1 MDYLEL
7 LKTTEYKKT
16 ICYNKENQQ
25 STSGKRDQT
34 ESDYG
39 VLEQPAQL
47 PTIKTFKR
55 TIYTFQKTE
64 HNKTINSNKKFN
76 NQHLLEKNTKRNQLM
91 LGSVQVLYKQVF
103 PNSGPPTPRNAYI
116 AYTI

>member
-76 NQHLLEKNTKRNQLM
+76 NQHVEKNTKRNQPM

-103 PNSGPPTPRNAYI
+103 PNSGPPRNAYI